1 MKHSKRAGLYL
12 RASSAGQ
19 IDKDY
24 DPEGFTIPAQRE
36 LTTRKAA
43 ELDAEVVAEWVER
56 AVSAKTQDRPKL
68 QEMLAYVKTHRL
80 DYVIVHK
87 LDRMARNRLDHL
99 LIKLALREAGVTLV
113 SATEQIDEDTVT
125 GVLLD
130 GVISTMNEVYSLNL
144 RTEVIKGMTQKA
156 KAGGTPAM
164 APLGYLNIREIV
176 DGREV
181 RTVAIDPERGPL
193 IAEAFELYATGEWTL
208 RRLLDHLTA
217 KGLRNRA
224 IRARP
229 PQPLSLSRLGAI
241 LRSRYYIGYVYY
253 RGAEYPG
260 RHDPLVSQE
269 LFDRVQAV
277 LASHNGSGQRQRTH
291 HHYLKGALYCARCG
305 SRVSYMRVDG
315 HGGTYGYM
323 YCRGRHAKR
332 TDCQQPYMPPAQ
344 VETAVTDYY
353 QYIELGDDLVAGLR
367 QRLADDL
374 DAIRGR
380 SRDTIRRQQARVDR
394 LRAEEQKLL
403 HLFYRD
409 KITDELFEQ
418 EQTRIA
424 SELADA
430 RHTLAAVQN
439 EYAEGQRIVEL
450 ALDLARDCQTAYQL
464 ADPPIR
470 RLFNQVFFTKIF
482 IDAVDTTTPNVAGA
496 ELASPFAEL
505 VAGEAPRPRRRRRT
519 AADHSGS
526 EGDQQ
531 VGVTT
536 GSIHYQR
543 LVTIIRADEA
553 GLIRSRLVPPVRFV
567 QHLHEPGSVVSCWF
581 RPRWRLRGGVVVE
594 SVVVELLSRYAN
606 RSDLLDPLVDVR
618 RGIEAHGPPRRH
630 RRSKTVGPVARTRGA
645 DRSTPKG
652 SRRCWFTTDAEA
664 RSCLGV
670 AGFCSMGGRWPVG
683 GLARDGSARPVG

>member
-1 MKHSKRAGLYL
+1 MKRTKRAGLYL

-36 LTTRKAA
+36 LGSRKAA
-43 ELDAEVVAEWVER
+43 ELDAEVVVEWVER

-68 QEMLAYVKTHRL
+68 QEMLAYVKTHQL
-80 DYVIVHK
+80 DYMIVHK

-113 SATEQIDEDTVT
+113 SVTEQIDEGTVT

-156 KAGGTPAM
+156 KAGGTPAK
-164 APLGYLNIREIV
+164 APLGYLNVREII

-181 RTVAIDPERGPL
+181 RTVAIDTERGPL
-193 IAEAFELYATGEWTL
+193 IAEAFELYATGEWTQ
-208 RRLLDHLTA
+208 RTLLDHLTER
-217 KGLRNRA
+217 GLRNRA
-224 IRARP
+224 TRTS
-229 PQPLSLSRLGAI
+229 PQRPLSLSRLGAI
-241 LRSRYYIGYVYY
+241 LRSRYYIGCVYY

-260 RHDPLVSQE
+260 RHEPLVSQE

-277 LASHNGSGQRQRTH
+277 LALHNGPGERQRTH

-315 HGGTYGYM
+315 NGGQYGYF
-323 YCRGRHAKR
+323 YCLGRHHKR
-332 TDCQQPYMPPAQ
+332 TDCQQPYMLPAL
-344 VETAVTDYY
+344 VETAVADYY
-353 QYIELGDDLVAGLR
+353 QHVELGDDLVAGLK

-374 DAIRGR
+374 DHIRGR
-380 SRDTIRRQQARVDR
+380 SRDTVRRQQARVDR

-424 SELADA
+424 TELTDA
-430 RHTLAAVQN
+430 RRTLAAVQSQ
-439 EYAEGQRIVEL
+439 YAEGQRIVEL
-450 ALDLARDCQTAYQL
+450 ALDLARDCQHAYQT
-464 ADPPIR
+464 ADPPTR

-482 IDAVDTTTPNVAGA
+482 IDAMDGPTPTVAGT

-505 VAGEAPRPRRRRRT
+505 ATQEPTPGPGRRPTTDRL
-519 AADHSGS
+519 DD
-526 EGDQQ
+526 DQQ
-531 VGVTT
+531 RRLVT
-536 GSIHYQR
+536 GGGNQR
-543 LVTIIRADEA
+543 RQHLVTIISRNEA
-553 GLIRSRLVPPVRFV
+553 GLNKMCLVGRAGV
-567 QHLHEPGSVVSCWF
+567 EP
-581 RPRWRLRGGVVVE
+581 
-594 SVVVELLSRYAN
+594 A
-606 RSDLLDPLVDVR
+606 
-618 RGIEAHGPPRRH
+618 
-630 RRSKTVGPVARTRGA
+630 
-645 DRSTPKG
+645 
-652 SRRCWFTTDAEA
+652 TD
-664 RSCLGV
+664 
-670 AGFCSMGGRWPVG
+670 
-683 GLARDGSARPVG
+683 GL